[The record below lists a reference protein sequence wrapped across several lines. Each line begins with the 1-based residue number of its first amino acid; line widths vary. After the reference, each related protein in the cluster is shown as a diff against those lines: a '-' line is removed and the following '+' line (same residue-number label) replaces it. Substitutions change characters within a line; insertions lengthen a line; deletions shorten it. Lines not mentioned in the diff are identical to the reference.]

1 MSDGRGQSVKR
12 QVRSILPFGGGGK
25 ILRFSG
31 RGRSSSH
38 RGTAEKRRHKDEDDL
53 YRSLGRIAANWS
65 LIEIGSGVLLM
76 SLVGSR
82 DETLARAVVAGQRV
96 ENVWAT
102 IEALLSSHESNTA
115 ETLAAFRSWRRSA
128 NGFRRRRNE
137 AIHSAWSLTSAN
149 GGPAAWDVMSQ
160 RAKTG
165 SPLRSISRRC
175 PGAGGTGA
183 TYRRLRREAQ
193 PDSLIRAGR
202 NGSKEL
208 ERSDGRRIESS

>member
-1 MSDGRGQSVKR
+1 VKR

-31 RGRSSSH
+31 RGRSSIH

-82 DETLARAVVAGQRV
+82 DEALARAVVAGQRV

-102 IEALLSSHESNTA
+102 IEALLSSYESNTA
-115 ETLAAFRSWRRSA
+115 DALAAFRSWRRSA

-160 RAKTG
+160 KAKRG
-165 SPLRSISRRC
+165 ARSDLF
-175 PGAGGTGA
+175 PGGVPELEELARHIA
-183 TYRRLRREAQ
+183 VCEERLNQ
-193 PDSLIRAGR
+193 IHSSVLVVMDQ
-202 NGSKEL
+202 NEL
-208 ERSDGRRIESS
+208 ERSDGRRLESS